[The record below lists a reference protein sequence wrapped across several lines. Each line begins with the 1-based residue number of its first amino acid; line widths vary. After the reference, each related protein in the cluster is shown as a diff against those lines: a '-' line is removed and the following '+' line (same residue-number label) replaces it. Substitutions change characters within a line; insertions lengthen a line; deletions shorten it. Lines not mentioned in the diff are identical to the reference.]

1 MNMITK
7 LVSTV
12 VEVSIT
18 LNTEVSKAEQFRQ
31 ATLEGANIGRT
42 SFMNLVNGKV
52 EEACGWKLVTV
63 EETPAVIA
71 EGAEGQAALESVI
84 EVLASKGLKTNI
96 KNASTEVYATVV
108 LEGLGRLQVNPTK
121 KGFSLMFFP
130 CKGAEVKDITVK
142 GFAIKAEKAQYG
154 RLETVTADQLIS
166 MI

>member
-12 VEVSIT
+12 VEASIT

-71 EGAEGQAALESVI
+71 EGVEGQAALESVI

-108 LEGLGRLQVNPTK
+108 LEGLGRLQLNPTK